1 MGSLGSWCE
10 LGGCSLEDPSG
21 HRQEDAGAC
30 VGDTFHRRPPRSEHS
45 SPRWVFSGASSKGTF
60 PTLHISTSKSPFLS
74 GSSVTR
80 RGQLPTDDGRRCP
93 ASCPHRRVTGS
104 GTKDRVS
111 FLSVFSVQGLGTKMF
126 MWREAFS
133 NHTPVTIT
141 GRRLGAGGGGRSEGQ
156 ALFIP
161 HLLLRGSGQ
170 KYANVFLHFPCLS
183 PVSPPKL
190 NIEKGCLG
198 KRLVPWRQG
207 SGRWVTSK
215 GWVPPNPPVG
225 PGAPLRSTPEKGHL
239 PEAQGQA

>member
-1 MGSLGSWCE
+1 MPSLLS
-10 LGGCSLEDPSG
+10 
-21 HRQEDAGAC
+21 
-30 VGDTFHRRPPRSEHS
+30 PP
-45 SPRWVFSGASSKGTF
+45 PV
-60 PTLHISTSKSPFLS
+60 I
-74 GSSVTR
+74 
-80 RGQLPTDDGRRCP
+80 
-93 ASCPHRRVTGS
+93 GS

-141 GRRLGAGGGGRSEGQ
+141 GRRLEGGGRGRSEGQ

-170 KYANVFLHFPCLS
+170 KYANVFLHFPCLLP

-190 NIEKGCLG
+190 KVEKGCLG
-198 KRLVPWRQG
+198 KRLVPLRQG
-207 SGRWVTSK
+207 LRAVGHLQRL
-215 GWVPPNPPVG
+215 GPPTNPPVG